1 MLPQWHVQNPGYSA
15 KSAGGKLHL
24 NLHTPLTH
32 LTAVQAECENLLGN
46 ELTRNSPGN
55 NRLRSYHLAEPLWTD
70 RGLKSG
76 ISLRELISS
85 LKKKKKRRRGINC
98 RTFSQNPRT
107 PGKSHQSLI
116 QIYLVALSLNMLR
129 PPFSLG
135 YGHVGS
141 SNFKLVYSCCFRP
154 PRE

>member
-70 RGLKSG
+70 RGLKSE

-85 LKKKKKRRRGINC
+85 LKKKKKAQTGNKLSNILPKSSHARKKPPVSY
-98 RTFSQNPRT
+98 TDLFSCLVFEHASTSLLAWLRSC
-107 PGKSHQSLI
+107 GKFEL
-116 QIYLVALSLNMLR
+116 
-129 PPFSLG
+129 
-135 YGHVGS
+135 
-141 SNFKLVYSCCFRP
+141 
-154 PRE
+154 